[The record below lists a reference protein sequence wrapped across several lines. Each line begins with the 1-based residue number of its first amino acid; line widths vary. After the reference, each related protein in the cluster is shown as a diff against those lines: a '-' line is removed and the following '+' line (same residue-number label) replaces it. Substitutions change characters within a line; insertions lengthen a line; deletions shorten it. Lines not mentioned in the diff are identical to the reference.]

1 MSQRHQ
7 KSLHQ
12 NPTRPHPRV
21 KTNFDFFYRL
31 PNMAVRISPGRVA
44 PAFLL
49 SYSRILAERY
59 HVHARGG
66 CNTLVV
72 PSQGSSNMPAPS

>member
-44 PAFLL
+44 PAL
-49 SYSRILAERY
+49 RE
-59 HVHARGG
+59 
-66 CNTLVV
+66 
-72 PSQGSSNMPAPS
+72 SSSPRDTMYMPAVAAIP